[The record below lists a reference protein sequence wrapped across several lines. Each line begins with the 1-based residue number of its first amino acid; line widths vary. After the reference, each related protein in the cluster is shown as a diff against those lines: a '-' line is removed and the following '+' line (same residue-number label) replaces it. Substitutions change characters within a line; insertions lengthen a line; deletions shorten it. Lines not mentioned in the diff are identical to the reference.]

1 MFDGEDC
8 HVITVEELVEVT
20 EGSHSAD
27 PTTPLLV
34 GCCQETVWGHLQNG
48 ECVTEMEKIRRHC
61 VGVCDRERGTDR

>member
-8 HVITVEELVEVT
+8 HVITAEELVEMA

-34 GCCQETVWGHLQNG
+34 GCCQETVWGHLESG
-48 ECVTEMEKIRRHC
+48 ELGDTVFVIERE
-61 VGVCDRERGTDR
+61 GQRERERR